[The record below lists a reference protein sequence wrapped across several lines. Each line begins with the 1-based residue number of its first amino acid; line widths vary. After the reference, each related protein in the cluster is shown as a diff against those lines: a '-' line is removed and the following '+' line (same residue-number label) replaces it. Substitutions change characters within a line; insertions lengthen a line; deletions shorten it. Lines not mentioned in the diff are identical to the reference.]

1 MISDTPPVNPIQ
13 DGQVTVSFT
22 MRPRVS
28 LLHKILLL
36 TVLMTVL
43 PTLICVGWLNSL
55 TRSVMNQHHF
65 RNVQMLATAM
75 AQQMALGGHLPE
87 SKTILSRLTAYNL
100 DQRLSFVI
108 VSNPK
113 HRLHYRQAI
122 HAPQW
127 LIYQQWMDAKGSSLA
142 MTITESVMLGDYG
155 ELAVAH
161 VPIWHHPKL
170 TENLPPDQLQTKGPR
185 QLLGFLT
192 LAVNDRTL
200 PQTLSYLRSIQISAA
215 LLVCIMILPVVLL
228 MVRSLLKP
236 LTQVINASIS
246 MAQGK
251 YPVLNDVRRNDEIG
265 LLHKSFNL
273 MLNRLKANQGI
284 QDRLH
289 EHLESKVEQR
299 THELESLNNQL
310 ERTVKQ
316 FESLASTDSL
326 TGLANRREIGKTLDR
341 CFIKAKHYHHDLA
354 CIMLDMD
361 GFKLIND
368 TLGHQMGDEVLC
380 STAKALAISCRN
392 TDVAGRY
399 GGDEF
404 VVVLPQADEET
415 AISVAIRIREQFE
428 KQMQILL
435 HHHKDLLPKVTLSMG
450 IAIKSSIEL
459 ADSELMLAKA
469 DDALYRAKN
478 SGKNRIVIYSL
489 DDVDNNRVTEIVSTN
504 ILP

>member
-1 MISDTPPVNPIQ
+1 MTCDTVPVNPIL
-13 DGQVTVSFT
+13 DGQKTVSFT

-43 PTLICVGWLNSL
+43 PTFICVSWLNSL
-55 TRSVMNQHHF
+55 TRSAMNQHHS

-75 AQQMALGGHLPE
+75 AQQMALEGHLPE
-87 SKTILSRLTAYNL
+87 SKTISSRLTAYNL

-108 VSNPK
+108 VSSSKN
-113 HRLHYRQAI
+113 RLHYRQAI
-122 HAPQW
+122 HAHEW
-127 LIYQQWMDAKGSSLA
+127 MNYQRWMDAMGGSLVIPISQP
-142 MTITESVMLGDYG
+142 VVLGDYG
-155 ELAVAH
+155 ELAVAR
-161 VPIWHHPKL
+161 VPIWHHPVLTQKL
-170 TENLPPDQLQTKGPR
+170 QSGTSQKKGPR
-185 QLLGFLT
+185 QLLGYLT
-192 LAVNDRTL
+192 IAVSDRTL

-215 LLVCIMILPVVLL
+215 LLVCIVILPVVLL
-228 MVRSLLKP
+228 MVRSLTKP
-236 LTQVINASIS
+236 LTQVIDASIS

-251 YPVLNDVRRNDEIG
+251 YPVLDDVHRNDEIG
-265 LLHKSFNL
+265 LLNKSFNL
-273 MLNRLKANQGI
+273 MLNRLKAHQGI

-310 ERTVKQ
+310 ARTVKQ

-341 CFIKAKHYHHDLA
+341 CFIKAKHYHYDLA

-435 HHHKDLLPKVTLSMG
+435 HHHKELLPKVTLSMG
-450 IAIKSSIEL
+450 VAIKSSIEL

-478 SGKNRIVIYSL
+478 SGKDRIVIYSL
-489 DDVDNNRVTEIVSTN
+489 DDVDNNRTTEIVSTR